1 MSDPSK
7 EDQQEAAERITS
19 RVRNSKSSRR
29 YSFSV
34 SFPAEENQ
42 LITGYLEPPN
52 PWQYAENITRKDVVD
67 AYKLSCCKHG
77 VQPLPAVLKVLEEI
91 DLDIGRNEILDLAG
105 EQLVW
110 GHCESLEEVLKRVQF
125 KHINLEA
132 TSLDDEGSVALFDM
146 VEYYEAAV
154 HLNISSN
161 PNIGV
166 RGWQAC
172 SRMIKKTLCLE
183 QLEARNLTLNEQFM
197 PILSRAL
204 RIGTQLQVLKLENC
218 GLAGRPTVI
227 LTSALKLNSALK
239 ELYLADNNLG
249 PTDAI
254 QIGALLRA
262 NETLQLLD
270 ISNNNIQDA
279 GLCHIADGLAEQPSG
294 AGLCI
299 LVIWNNHLTTNASK
313 HLARLLSHS
322 KTLETL
328 NVGHNTLSSEC
339 LHIIK
344 EPLQQNRSLLRL
356 GMQSTHLS
364 CEGVI
369 ALAECIADNN
379 VIQRIDLR
387 DNNIQLAGLLA
398 LTHSLKVNHS
408 VTQVDLDDRPK
419 KKMEDDDK
427 QYEQLVAE
435 VRRFCTRNQEQAS
448 EHQDTVGAEVPE
460 RRLRI
465 PKSVSRKISLT
476 CETLMRNVE
485 TANHQQPQPHHLL
498 PETRPRGGGGR
509 LRSPAPSPSPSPVS
523 SPIPSPSRNRFQVS
537 RVSEMSSPTTFFEV
551 SSSPSSCPVT
561 ASPSASSSRFQ
572 VTSVEPSV
580 LNPDINRRIGRTVT
594 PGFSFKLND
603 NDVSPN
609 NHLEMSD
616 ESKKSETPLKPS
628 VGGLTDESAALRAS
642 ELSGSSLS
650 SSIITGDA
658 TQSSPGMPTQLIDT
672 SKISQNIA
680 KQMQSLSSC
689 ASLLSLASDTSEDND
704 DMEVRRLMDPE
715 SFTEKHNQL
724 VTDIQSNSSLQST
737 NFEIPVPKVTTHSDG
752 GVTVSSN
759 PTNETHSNS
768 SKLVSRFGHST
779 VPQPQRKISWV
790 APPDIHVS
798 DQKATSNLEKLMGLF
813 QQPGSFFNKSQPQ
826 YKATAAIIN
835 QQPTSNSDAAF
846 LLTAGPLANAVKD
859 AMLQKSGKLIPE
871 GPEVR
876 ASQSPV
882 PDFINNNKTGEAKVS
897 ECDDKKEISP
907 VSYEKGNQPRI
918 RHHEDENFNLAK
930 PCLPVV
936 TGEDDRDNDDDDD
949 DCDTRMWCPVTSVCG
964 SGIKLWDS
972 ADVDFSQSACGFQ
985 CGNLSVIDDAR
996 TVMKLHVNEVGS
1008 PAAGEKSDSDCHS
1021 PFSFEESCNL
1031 VKSPE
1036 NVETTDPDLRQAQ
1049 LVDKANNLSSARDDD
1064 EITVVPD

>member
-1 MSDPSK
+1 MSEPSK
-7 EDQQEAAERITS
+7 EDQQEAVERRASCIRS
-19 RVRNSKSSRR
+19 PRSSRR

-34 SFPAEENQ
+34 SFPAEEKQ

-67 AYKLSCCKHG
+67 AYILSCHKHG
-77 VQPLPAVLKVLEEI
+77 VRPLPAVLKVLEEV
-91 DLDIGRNEILDLAG
+91 DVDIGRNDNLDLAG
-105 EQLVW
+105 EQLIS

-218 GLAGRPTVI
+218 GLAGRPIVI
-227 LTSALKLNSALK
+227 LTSSLKLNSALK

-339 LHIIK
+339 LHVIK

-435 VRRFCTRNQEQAS
+435 VRRFCSRNREQAS

-465 PKSVSRKISLT
+465 AKSVSRKISLT

-485 TANHQQPQPHHLL
+485 TANHQQPQPQHLL

-551 SSSPSSCPVT
+551 SSSSSFCPAAAPPSAPSSV
-561 ASPSASSSRFQ
+561 SSSSRFQ
-572 VTSVEPSV
+572 VTSVEPTV
-580 LNPDINRRIGRTVT
+580 LNPDMNRRIGRTVT

-603 NDVSPN
+603 NDVPPN
-609 NHLEMSD
+609 NHLETSD
-616 ESKKSETPLKPS
+616 GSNKLETALKPS
-628 VGGLTDESAALRAS
+628 VGSLTNESAILESNKGSA
-642 ELSGSSLS
+642 SSLS
-650 SSIITGDA
+650 SSIISDTV
-658 TQSSPGMPTQLIDT
+658 QSSPGMQTELTDST
-672 SKISQNIA
+672 KISQNIA
-680 KQMQSLSSC
+680 KQMQTLSGC

-704 DMEVRRLMDPE
+704 DMEVRRLMDPD
-715 SFTEKHNQL
+715 SFTERNNQL
-724 VTDIQSNSSLQST
+724 VTDIQSNSSVQST
-737 NFEIPVPKVTTHSDG
+737 NFEIPVPKVTDE
-752 GVTVSSN
+752 GVTISCN
-759 PTNETHSNS
+759 PTIETHSNS
-768 SKLVSRFGHST
+768 SKLVSRFGYTT

-798 DQKATSNLEKLMGLF
+798 EQKPTSSLEKLMGLF

-826 YKATAAIIN
+826 YKATTAIIN
-835 QQPTSNSDAAF
+835 QQPTSNTDAAF

-871 GPEVR
+871 EPKVMP
-876 ASQSPV
+876 SQSPV
-882 PDFINNNKTGEAKVS
+882 PDFINNNKTGDAKVS
-897 ECDDKKEISP
+897 ECDDKKEILP
-907 VSYEKGNQPRI
+907 VSYDKGNQPRM

-930 PCLPVV
+930 PCLPSVA
-936 TGEDDRDNDDDDD
+936 GEDDHNDD
-949 DCDTRMWCPVTSVCG
+949 CETRIWCPVTSVCS

-972 ADVDFSQSACGFQ
+972 GDLDFSQSACGFQ
-985 CGNLSVIDDAR
+985 CGNLGVIDDTR
-996 TVMKLHVNEVGS
+996 TVMKLHVNEAGP
-1008 PAAGEKSDSDCHS
+1008 PATGEKSDSDCHS
-1021 PFSFEESCNL
+1021 PFSFEEPCNP

-1036 NVETTDPDLRQAQ
+1036 HVETTDPDLRQAQ
-1049 LVDKANNLSSARDDD
+1049 LVDKGNNLVDTRDD
-1064 EITVVPD
+1064 EQITVVPD